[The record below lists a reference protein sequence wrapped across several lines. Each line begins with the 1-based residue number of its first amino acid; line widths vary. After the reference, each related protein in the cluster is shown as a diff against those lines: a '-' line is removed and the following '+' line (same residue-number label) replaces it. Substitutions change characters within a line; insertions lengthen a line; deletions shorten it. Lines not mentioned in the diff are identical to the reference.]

1 MDRGR
6 ADIDAAARRHGLS
19 IGAAEALFAALV
31 SGGGRQAQFSHP
43 ELGGMGQWSSGMVQ
57 IGDMFNDALKAK
69 VAGFCAEMS
78 GLAREGETASA
89 MPPGGAMASSSER
102 SLRGR
107 DWWPA
112 SLGVPASSGAQ
123 NDTRYAFFPDKRR
136 LALLENGTV
145 TLYDPGS
152 HRLNGFGQQQ
162 GTTGSISFAGQD
174 GPVALDRLT
183 VVGE

>member
-1 MDRGR
+1 
-6 ADIDAAARRHGLS
+6 
-19 IGAAEALFAALV
+19 
-31 SGGGRQAQFSHP
+31 
-43 ELGGMGQWSSGMVQ
+43 
-57 IGDMFNDALKAK
+57 
-69 VAGFCAEMS
+69 MS